1 MEAQLALGALLI
13 SMGAAAIDV
22 KTAKVP
28 NWLTSGA
35 IVTGLLARAL
45 LAGWHGMAAGLLG
58 ALFGG
63 GVLFLPFLARGIGG
77 GDVKLMAAVGAWVGM
92 RHALALILATAIAG
106 GVLAVGYI
114 IFRKRAGDIVWRVA
128 NVIRFHLVSGIEPH
142 PALQAQTSESMRFPY
157 SLAIA
162 AGALFVFV
170 SIAAPV
176 WR

>member
-1 MEAQLALGALLI
+1 MEAQLVLGALLI

-22 KTAKVP
+22 KTARVP
-28 NWLTSGA
+28 NWLTSGGIIA
-35 IVTGLLARAL
+35 GLLVRAL
-45 LAGWHGMAAGLLG
+45 LAGWHGMSAGLLG
-58 ALFGG
+58 ALLGG

-77 GDVKLMAAVGAWVGM
+77 GDVKLMAAVGAWAGM
-92 RHALALILATAIAG
+92 EHALVLILATAIAG
-106 GVLAVGYI
+106 GVLAAGYI
-114 IFRKRAGDIVWRVA
+114 ILRQRAGDMVWRVA

-142 PALQAQTSESMRFPY
+142 PALHAQTSELMRFPY

-162 AGALFVFV
+162 AGALFVFL